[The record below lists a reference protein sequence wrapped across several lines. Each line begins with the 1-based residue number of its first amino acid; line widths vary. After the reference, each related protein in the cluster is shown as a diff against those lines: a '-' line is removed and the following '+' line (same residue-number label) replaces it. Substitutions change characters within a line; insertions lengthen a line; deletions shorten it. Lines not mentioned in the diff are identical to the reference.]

1 MTHFEIVPLIGL
13 GNLKFGQTIED
24 TIAMMGEAEEIDEMD
39 GEDNMN
45 TVILHY
51 WSQGVSI
58 FFEGVEKSVISC
70 FETDNPESK
79 LFDIPIFDMNKKN
92 MIKHMKK
99 NGFKVYETDREE
111 GESRLTFDDG
121 LIDFFYVDDT
131 LSTVNWGVLI
141 NSLGEIEKI

>member
-1 MTHFEIVPLIGL
+1 
-13 GNLKFGQTIED
+13 
-24 TIAMMGEAEEIDEMD
+24 
-39 GEDNMN
+39 
-45 TVILHY
+45 
-51 WSQGVSI
+51 
-58 FFEGVEKSVISC
+58 
-70 FETDNPESK
+70 
-79 LFDIPIFDMNKKN
+79 MNKKN